1 MEEICRLS
9 MIENNDIR
17 VKFDSV
23 NFSYPGKVAH
33 RVIKNRL
40 INTSDIPIKKD
51 VLSGISFEI
60 KSGEVVGILGKNGSG
75 KSTILKMIS
84 EVIFPTEGRLTVV
97 GKKSPMIEL
106 GAGMDP
112 EFTAEENIELFGVL
126 IGNTLKNMKEAT
138 PEILEW
144 SGLTQYRDYPLR
156 KMSSGMKARL
166 AFATATHF
174 KPDLLI
180 VDEVLAV
187 GDASFQ
193 MKSSEKMN
201 KLMTSGSTVVIVSHD
216 VESIRNLCTRVLLV
230 EDGSIIAD
238 GEPECVADLYES
250 KMAK

>member
-1 MEEICRLS
+1 MLS
-9 MIENNDIR
+9 E
-17 VKFDSV
+17 
-23 NFSYPGKVAH
+23 
-33 RVIKNRL
+33 
-40 INTSDIPIKKD
+40 
-51 VLSGISFEI
+51 ISFEI

-84 EVIFPTEGRLTVV
+84 EVIFPTKGRLTVL

-112 EFTAEENIELFGVL
+112 EFTAEENIELYGVL
-126 IGNTLKNMKEAT
+126 IGNTLKKMKEAA

-174 KPDLLI
+174 RPDLLI

-187 GDASFQ
+187 GDANFQ
-193 MKSSEKMN
+193 LKSSEKMN

-216 VESIRNLCTRVLLV
+216 VESIQNLCTRVLLV

-238 GEPECVADLYES
+238 GEPDFVANLYQE
-250 KMAK
+250 KIKK